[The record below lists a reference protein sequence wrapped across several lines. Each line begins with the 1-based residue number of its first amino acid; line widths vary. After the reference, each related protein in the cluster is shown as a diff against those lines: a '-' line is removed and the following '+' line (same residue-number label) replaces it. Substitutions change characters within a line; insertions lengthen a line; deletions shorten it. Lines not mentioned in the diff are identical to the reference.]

1 MTWLLT
7 IWTEMLIGNFS
18 FAILVF
24 AILQFITMVMNYQ
37 PKPRILKIEQFYID
51 PQKVLDVK
59 LFIPEGDP
67 FNNVAYTEL
76 TLKDE
81 ENPILV
87 CGEQTMRRAVFRYK
101 RIYKKIYRRKL
112 K

>member
-1 MTWLLT
+1 MTWFFT

-37 PKPRILKIEQFYID
+37 PKPKILNIDKTLID
-51 PQKVLDVK
+51 PQKVIDIK

-76 TLKDE
+76 TIQGEDK
-81 ENPILV
+81 PILV
-87 CGEQTMRRAVFRYK
+87 CGEQSMRRAVFHYK

-112 K
+112 R